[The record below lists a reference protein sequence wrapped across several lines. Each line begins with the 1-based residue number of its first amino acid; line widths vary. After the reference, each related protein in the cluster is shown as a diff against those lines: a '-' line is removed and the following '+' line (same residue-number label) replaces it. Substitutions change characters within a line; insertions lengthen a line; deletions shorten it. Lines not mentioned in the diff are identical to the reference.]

1 MALRGFESFLP
12 YILDFFNNVKTA
24 NYKDLAKGIPLVM
37 SLSDED
43 MSEKVSSRD
52 EPKYINR
59 INWSVTY
66 LAKAELIQ
74 RVERGTYRITNDGI
88 KALKSGEKI
97 DLNYLSKIKSF
108 REFSSKKN
116 NQVSLKPIAII
127 RNELSPTEELFE
139 SFNKIKASTC
149 EELLD
154 KLQKI
159 EPYQFEKIVAELISK
174 MGYGGFATE
183 PILTGGSGDKGID
196 AIIFEDTLG
205 LGKIYIQA
213 KRYASNNIVNHK
225 IVREFVGALVL
236 KGGNKGILITTSS
249 FSSDAIKEKENSK
262 NNIVLIDGK
271 ELASKLYDYGV
282 GFNDDK
288 VIKIMKIDNDYFE

>member
-97 DLNYLSKIKSF
+97 DLNYLSKILAKENSWIM
-108 REFSSKKN
+108 E
-116 NQVSLKPIAII
+116 
-127 RNELSPTEELFE
+127 
-139 SFNKIKASTC
+139 FNKI
-149 EELLD
+149 
-154 KLQKI
+154 
-159 EPYQFEKIVAELISK
+159 
-174 MGYGGFATE
+174 
-183 PILTGGSGDKGID
+183 ILKVN
-196 AIIFEDTLG
+196 
-205 LGKIYIQA
+205 KQ
-213 KRYASNNIVNHK
+213 NI
-225 IVREFVGALVL
+225 
-236 KGGNKGILITTSS
+236 
-249 FSSDAIKEKENSK
+249 
-262 NNIVLIDGK
+262 
-271 ELASKLYDYGV
+271 
-282 GFNDDK
+282 
-288 VIKIMKIDNDYFE
+288 